1 MSNNNIKMR
10 DELLQVIS
18 AHKSNFVTIG
28 IFSAVI
34 NLLMLTP
41 AIYMLQVYDRVLGS
55 SNEWTLL
62 MLTLIVLGLYLLMGA
77 LEWIRSHVLIQ
88 IGTRFDMQLNQRIY
102 NAAYANNLQS
112 SVMPA
117 GQVLNDLTTLRQFA
131 TGNAIF
137 AIFDIPW
144 FPVYLLIIFL
154 FHPLLGLLALAGALV
169 LMFIAWLSQYRSK
182 TALALAGKL
191 ANKATQQASNQ
202 LRNAETIEAM
212 GMLANIR
219 QRWLLQH
226 YGFLVQ
232 QNKGSEI
239 VALFSAYAK
248 YIRMALQSLVLGL
261 GALLVIDGSM
271 TSGMMIAGSILM
283 GRVLLPIDQLIGAW
297 KQWSPAKQAYDRLN
311 LLLSTYPEPKV
322 GMELPPPKGMLTIEQ
337 IVAAPPNITKPTL
350 HTLNFTMNAG
360 ETLGIIGAS
369 GSGKS
374 TLARLL
380 VGIWQPLAGKIRL
393 DGANLKQWDRGY
405 LGNYIGYLPQDIQLF
420 AGTISENIC
429 RFANVDASAVVE
441 AAEMAGVH
449 ELILNLPQ
457 GYDTLLGD
465 GGAGLSG
472 GQRQRIALARALYRQ
487 PTLIVLD
494 EPNANLDE
502 AGDQALL
509 EAIKRIK
516 AAHKTLVLITHR
528 SNVLSLT
535 DKLLVLAE
543 GQLKAYGNTLDVLKQ
558 LNADKKPTEAAVN
571 KPKVSYAMGFSA
583 MPSSKVNKGS

>member
-1 MSNNNIKMR
+1 MSNNAIKIR
-10 DELLQVIS
+10 DELLLVIS

-41 AIYMLQVYDRVLGS
+41 AIYMLQVYDRVLASG
-55 SNEWTLL
+55 NEWTLL

-77 LEWIRSHVLIQ
+77 LEWVRSSVLIQ
-88 IGTRFDMQLNQRIY
+88 IGTRLDLQLNQRIY

-112 SVMPA
+112 YVMPA

-137 AIFDIPW
+137 AVFDIPW
-144 FPVYLLIIFL
+144 FPIYLLVIFL
-154 FHPLLGLLALAGALV
+154 FHPLLGVLALTGAL
-169 LMFIAWLSQYRSK
+169 LLIMIAWLSQYRSK
-182 TALALAGKL
+182 TALALAGEL

-202 LRNAETIEAM
+202 LRNAETIAAM
-212 GMLANIR
+212 GMLANLR

-261 GALLVIDGSM
+261 GALLVIEGSM

-311 LLLSTYPEPKV
+311 LLLATYPEPRI
-322 GMELPPPKGMLTIEQ
+322 GMQLPAPKGILKIENL
-337 IVAAPPNITKPTL
+337 VGAPPNITKPTL
-350 HTLNFTMNAG
+350 ESINFNLDAG

-380 VGIWQPLAGKIRL
+380 VGIWQPLAGKISL
-393 DGANLKQWDRGY
+393 DGADLKQWNREY

-429 RFANVDASAVVE
+429 RFAEIDATAVVE

-472 GQRQRIALARALYRQ
+472 GQRQRIALARAIYRQ
-487 PTLIVLD
+487 PSVIVLD

-502 AGDQALL
+502 TGDEALL

-516 AAHKTLVLITHR
+516 AARKTLVLITHR
-528 SNVLSLT
+528 GNVLSLT

-543 GQLKAYGNTLDVLKQ
+543 GRLKAYGSTIGVLKQ
-558 LNADKKPTEAAVN
+558 LNEDKKSADITT
-571 KPKVSYAMGFSA
+571 KKTSISYNMGFSTT
-583 MPSSKVNKGS
+583 SSLKVGKGA